1 MTIIISAPNCILK
14 FTQNQVKI
22 IRQNPAPHQL
32 QVHQIRRAREIQI
45 QVKTRLLLI
54 KKLAMCL
61 WKRNRTKWPKTKR
74 KHWKDSEESPILI
87 TNNIFMSEL
96 LFPGLL
102 FSTDACTIIIWSFFW
117 RIIFLSLLFKCC
129 SRFCSLEMLRKI
141 G

>member
-22 IRQNPAPHQL
+22 IRQNRAPQQ
-32 QVHQIRRAREIQI
+32 QVHQIQRAREIRI

-54 KKLAMCL
+54 KKLAMCR

-74 KHWKDSEESPILI
+74 KHWKDSESPILK
-87 TNNIFMSEL
+87 TNIFMCEL
-96 LFPGLL
+96 IFPDLL
-102 FSTDACTIIIWSFFW
+102 FSTDACTIIIWSFFLK
-117 RIIFLSLLFKCC
+117 IDFLSSFLFKCF

>member
-22 IRQNPAPHQL
+22 TRQNPAPHQ

-54 KKLAMCL
+54 KKLAMCR

-74 KHWKDSEESPILI
+74 KHWKDSEESPILK
-87 TNNIFMSEL
+87 TNIFMCEL
-96 LFPGLL
+96 IFLDLL
-102 FSTDACTIIIWSFFW
+102 FSTDACTVIIWSFFW
-117 RIIFLSLLFKCC
+117 KLTFYHLFFKCC
-129 SRFCSLEMLRKI
+129 SRFCSVEMLRKI